1 MTLTLLRAAA
11 APVYT
16 KTAAPAPKP
25 PPPAPPPGFP
35 PLPPEPPTALAFL
48 MVRLLTV
55 VVPLTT
61 MNTRP
66 LLSASMVKP
75 LPANVTLL
83 RIMGKVLVNVMLL
96 AKLMVLPASVASLLT
111 AKMASRSSAS
121 LVTTI
126 GLGCH

>member
-1 MTLTLLRAAA
+1 
-11 APVYT
+11 
-16 KTAAPAPKP
+16 
-25 PPPAPPPGFP
+25 
-35 PLPPEPPTALAFL
+35 

-111 AKMASRSSAS
+111 AKMAARSSAS

-126 GLGCH
+126 GLACHCSSTKPFAPEKLFAPPMPVPVT